1 MKRYIIYACLLALL
15 FTACSKDF
23 LEKKNPNAVAVDDF
37 WKTEADVLAALGS
50 TYNLLRNVNTGYW
63 GVRGVELSN
72 GRGDDFFIRNDV
84 KDLYSLST
92 FTNNPDNGVLNSL
105 WEGSYQAIFRANQIL
120 ERTDGIAAVSDEN
133 KKQYKAE
140 ARFLRA
146 LNYFILVTNFG
157 DVPIRLTIPAGTEE
171 YPIAKSPEAEVWKQ
185 IEEDLGAA
193 VTDLPVKWP
202 AEWTGRATK
211 GAALGYLGKAYL
223 YQKQWAKAAAAFQ
236 QLMGAPYAYNLTASY
251 EDNFTATR
259 ENNEESVFEIQVQD
273 VGGANPWATSGPA
286 ESIGVTTAQEFA
298 PSLVSG
304 WFEAYPTN
312 KVLNEFKKE
321 LTTTGDF
328 DPRMYATLVWQGQEG
343 TFYKQPISRFFPTE
357 YSFTSRFKKYQN
369 WQNENEL
376 RGSGG
381 GNYSSNINERALR
394 FADIL
399 LMYAEA
405 LTMQGRPAEAYAPVK
420 RIRDRAQLAAL
431 PAGYTQEQMMA
442 EIRHQRMIEFCRE
455 GLRFY
460 DLKRWGLLQQEL
472 TNSDKVGRNFYVPEK
487 HDYYPIPQ
495 QEIDANGQM
504 KQNPL
509 W

>member
-1 MKRYIIYACLLALL
+1 MKKSIIYACLFATLL
-15 FTACSKDF
+15 MGCSKDF
-23 LEKKNPNAVAVDDF
+23 LEKKNPNAVTTDDF
-37 WKTEADVLAALGS
+37 WKTEADVLSALGA

-92 FTNNPDNGVLNSL
+92 FTNNPDNGVLNGL
-105 WEGSYQAIFRANQIL
+105 WEGAYQSIFRANQIL
-120 ERTDGIAAVSDEN
+120 ERTDGIAGIADED
-133 KKQYKAE
+133 KKQMKAE
-140 ARFLRA
+140 AMFLRA

-157 DVPIRLTIPAGTEE
+157 DVPIRLTVPAGTEE
-171 YPIAKSPEAEVWKQ
+171 YPIAKSPEADVWKQ
-185 IEEDLGAA
+185 IE
-193 VTDLPVKWP
+193 TDLTAAAADLPLAWP

-211 GAALGYLGKAYL
+211 GAALGYLGKAYV
-223 YQKQWAKAAAAFQ
+223 YQKKWPQAETTLQ
-236 QLMGAPYAYNLTASY
+236 QLTQAPYAYNLTANY
-251 EDNFTATR
+251 EDNFTALR
-259 ENNEESVFEIQVQD
+259 ENNEESVFEIQIQD
-273 VGGANPWATSGPA
+273 VGGANPWASSGA
-286 ESIGVTTAQEFA
+286 GESIGVTTAQEFA
-298 PSLVSG
+298 PAQVSG

-321 LTTTGDF
+321 MTKTGAF

-343 TFYKQPISRFFPTE
+343 TFYKKPISTFFPTE
-357 YSFTSRFKKYQN
+357 YAFTSRFKKYQN
-369 WQNENEL
+369 SQNENEL
-376 RGSGG
+376 RGTGG
-381 GNYSSNINERALR
+381 GNYTSNINERALR

-405 LTMQGRPAEAYAPVK
+405 VTMQGRPADAYAPVK
-420 RIRDRAQLAAL
+420 RIRDRANLADL
-431 PAGYTQEQMMA
+431 PAGYTQDQMMA

-472 TNSDKVGRNFYVPEK
+472 TASDKVGRNFFVPKK

-495 QEIDANGQM
+495 PELDANGKM
-504 KQNPL
+504 VQNSL

>member
-1 MKRYIIYACLLALL
+1 MKQYIIYACFWALL
-15 FTACSKDF
+15 LPGCSKDF
-23 LEKKNPNAVAVDDF
+23 LEKKNPNAVTVDDF
-37 WKTEADVLAALGS
+37 WKSEADALAALAS
-50 TYNLLRNVNTGYW
+50 TYSMLRNVNTGYW

-105 WEGSYQAIFRANQIL
+105 WEGAYQSIFRANQII
-120 ERTDGIAAVSDEN
+120 ERVDGVAAIEEDS
-133 KKQYKAE
+133 KKQIKAE

-146 LNYFILVTNFG
+146 LNYFILVINFG
-157 DVPIRLTIPAGTEE
+157 DVPIRLTVPAGTEE
-171 YPIAKSPEAEVWKQ
+171 YPIAKSPEADVWKQ
-185 IEEDLGAA
+185 IEEDLTAA
-193 VTDLPVKWP
+193 VADLPVSWP
-202 AEWTGRATK
+202 TEWTGRATK
-211 GAALGYLGKAYL
+211 GAATGYLGKAYL
-223 YQKQWAKAAAAFQ
+223 YQKQWAKAEATLQ
-236 QLMGAPYAYNLTASY
+236 QLMQAPYTYNLTASY
-251 EDNFTATR
+251 EDNFTALR
-259 ENNEESVFEIQVQD
+259 ENNEESVFEIQIQD
-273 VGGANPWATSGPA
+273 VGGANPWANPGA
-286 ESIGVTTAQEFA
+286 GESIGVTTAQEFA
-298 PSLVSG
+298 PAQVSG

-312 KVLNEFKKE
+312 KVLNEFRKE
-321 LTTTGDF
+321 RTKTNDF

-343 TFYKQPISRFFPTE
+343 SFYKKPISAFFPTE

-369 WQNENEL
+369 YQNENEL
-376 RGSGG
+376 RGTGG

-394 FADIL
+394 FADVL

-405 LTMQGRPAEAYAPVK
+405 VTMQGRPAEAYAAVK
-420 RIRDRAQLAAL
+420 RIRDRANLADL
-431 PAGYTQEQMMA
+431 PAGYTQDQMMA

-472 TNSDKVGRNFYVPEK
+472 TASDKVGRNFYVPKK

-495 QEIDANGQM
+495 QELDANGKM
-504 KQNPL
+504 EQNPL

>member
-1 MKRYIIYACLLALL
+1 MG
-15 FTACSKDF
+15 CSKDF
-23 LEKKNPNAVAVDDF
+23 LDKKNPNQVTVDDF
-37 WKTEADVLAALGS
+37 WKTEADVLAALGA
-50 TYNLLRNVNTGYW
+50 TYNQLRNVNTGYW

-92 FTNNPDNGVLNSL
+92 FTNNPDNGVLGGL
-105 WEGSYQAIFRANQIL
+105 WNGSYQSIFKANQIL
-120 ERTDGIAAVSDEN
+120 DRVDGVAAVADED
-133 KKQYKAE
+133 KVQIKAE
-140 ARFLRA
+140 AKFLRA

-157 DVPIRLTIPAGTEE
+157 DVALRLTIPAGTEE

-185 IEEDLGAA
+185 IETDLTEAA
-193 VTDLPVKWP
+193 ADLPVSWP
-202 AEWTGRATK
+202 SEWTGRATK
-211 GAALGYLGKAYL
+211 GAATAYLGKAYL
-223 YQKQWAKAAAAFQ
+223 YQKKWAVAATTLQ
-236 QLMGAPYAYNLTASY
+236 TLMQAPYAYNLTPNY
-251 EDNFTATR
+251 EDNFTVAR

-273 VGGANPWATSGPA
+273 VGGANPWASTGA
-286 ESIGVTTAQEFA
+286 EESIGVTTAQEFA
-298 PSLVSG
+298 PAEVSG

-312 KVLNEFKKE
+312 KVLNEFRKE
-321 LTTTGDF
+321 KTKDNDF

-343 TFYKQPISRFFPTE
+343 TFYKRPISDFFPTE

-369 WQNENEL
+369 YQNDNEM
-376 RGSGG
+376 RGTGG
-381 GNYSSNINERALR
+381 GNYTSNINERALR
-394 FADIL
+394 FADVL

-405 LTMQGRPAEAYAPVK
+405 VTMQGRPAEAYPAVK
-420 RIRDRAQLAAL
+420 RIRDRANLPDL
-431 PAGYTQEQMMA
+431 PAGYTQDQMMA

-472 TNSDKVGRNFYVPEK
+472 NNSDKVGRNFYVPGK

-495 QEIDANGQM
+495 TELDANPKM
-504 KQNPL
+504 EQNDL

>member
-1 MKRYIIYACLLALL
+1 MKQRIIYACIYVIL
-15 FTACSKDF
+15 FAGCAKDF
-23 LEKKNPNAVAVDDF
+23 LDKKNPNQITTEDF
-37 WKTEADVLAALGS
+37 WKTEADVLAAVAA
-50 TYNLLRNVNTGYW
+50 TYNQLRNVNTGYW

-92 FTNNPDNGVLNSL
+92 FTNNPDNGVLAGL
-105 WEGSYQAIFRANQIL
+105 WNGSFQSIFKANQLL
-120 ERTDGIAAVSDEN
+120 ERVDAVAAVSDEN
-133 KKQYKAE
+133 KKMIKAE
-140 ARFLRA
+140 AKFLRA

-157 DVPIRLTIPAGTEE
+157 DVALRLTVPATMEE
-171 YPIAKSPEAEVWKQ
+171 YPIAKSPEADIWKQ
-185 IEEDLGAA
+185 IEEDLTAA
-193 VTDLPVKWP
+193 AADLPLAWP
-202 AEWTGRATK
+202 AEWSGRATK
-211 GAALGYLGKAYL
+211 GAALGYLGKAYV
-223 YQKQWAKAAAAFQ
+223 YQQQWAKAETTLQ
-236 QLMGAPYAYNLTASY
+236 QLMQAPYSYNLTPVY
-251 EDNFTATR
+251 EDNFTVTR

-273 VGGANPWATSGPA
+273 VGGANPWATPGA
-286 ESIGVTTAQEFA
+286 EESIGVTTAQEFA
-298 PSLVSG
+298 PAEVSG

-312 KVLNEFKKE
+312 KLLDEFKKE
-321 LTTTGDF
+321 RTKNNDF

-343 TFYKQPISRFFPTE
+343 TFYRKPISDFFPTE

-369 WQNENEL
+369 WQNANEQ

-405 LTMQGRPAEAYAPVK
+405 VTMQGRPADAYASVK
-420 RIRDRAQLAAL
+420 RIRDRANLADL
-431 PAGYTQEQMMA
+431 PAGYTQAQMMA
-442 EIRHQRMIEFCRE
+442 EIRHQRMIEFARE

-472 TNSDKVGRNFYVPEK
+472 NASDKVGRNFYVTGK

-495 QEIDANGQM
+495 TELDANPKM
-504 KQNPL
+504 VQNDR